1 MLTMFMARM
10 CADKLSVG
18 NETAKQSEMQ
28 KLYEKQ
34 NLEVFS
40 PLLT

>member
-18 NETAKQSEMQ
+18 NETAKQSEM
-28 KLYEKQ
+28 LYEKQ